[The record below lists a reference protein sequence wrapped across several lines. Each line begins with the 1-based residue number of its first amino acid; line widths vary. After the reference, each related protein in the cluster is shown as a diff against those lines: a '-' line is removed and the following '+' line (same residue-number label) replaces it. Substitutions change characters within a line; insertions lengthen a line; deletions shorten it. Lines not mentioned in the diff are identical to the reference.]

1 MDEDI
6 TAGSNATPA
15 IKRWALHHHWIKWH
29 TGEDELFF
37 ITARSHTTSTVMT
50 TSSSRD
56 QTTHRCWRFLSSPPD
71 LTQTDGDV
79 YFITARSY
87 AKPAVIETTLPP
99 DQMTH
104 RQWWAL
110 LHYLQIACR
119 IGGSDHFITAGS
131 NNTPMVMIS
140 SSPLDRMPN
149 RQWCPLHHRRIIYQT
164 TVIETTLATDHTPS
178 HWW

>member
-1 MDEDI
+1 MSSSSPLNQM
-6 TAGSNATPA
+6 THWR
-15 IKRWALHHHWIKWH
+15 RWALLHHCQVSHRIGGNDH
-29 TGEDELFF
+29 FIITGSNNTPMLM
-37 ITARSHTTSTVMT
+37 IS
-50 TSSSRD
+50 
-56 QTTHRCWRFLSSPPD
+56 SSPPNR
-71 LTQTDGDV
+71 TQTDGDV

-87 AKPAVIETTLPP
+87 AKPAVIETTLLP

-110 LHYLQIACR
+110 LHYLQIAGH
-119 IGGSDHFITAGS
+119 IGGNDHFITAGS

-164 TVIETTLATDHTPS
+164 TVIETTLATDHMPS
-178 HWW
+178 H